1 MMLVTWP
8 WSIDGFGFQSP
19 EALMFLLVLPIVAG
33 LYVWMQYRRRRYAV
47 RYASVSLLREAV
59 GRGPG
64 VRRHIPALLY
74 LFALAAMVFALARPK
89 GIVEN
94 AFDTG
99 TVILAIDVSGSMW
112 AEDVSP
118 NRMEATKDAV
128 KQFVKKQPK
137 GVQIGIVSF
146 SDFGILSQAPT
157 QDKKAVNKA
166 VERLTPQRGTNIG
179 GGLQAAL
186 DAIYEGSDVQRP
198 GSRPQSPLAPVEP
211 QPTPQPNGQSKPPAA
226 TIVLLS
232 DGQSNTGPSPLQVGE
247 EAVAAGV
254 KVYTIGI
261 GTPEGT
267 ILRIQGRNVF
277 TRLDDATLKGIAD
290 TTGGKYL
297 SAQNEK
303 ELGQVYEEL
312 ARERQSEPE
321 ERDLTYYLTGVA
333 LLFSLVAGAF
343 SLAWFNRLP

>member
-1 MMLVTWP
+1 MLITWP
-8 WSIDGFGFQSP
+8 WSIDSFGFQSP
-19 EALMFLLVLPIVAG
+19 EALIFLALLPVVAG
-33 LYVWMQYRRRRYAV
+33 LYVWMQMSRRKYAV

-59 GRGPG
+59 GKGPG
-64 VRRHIPALLY
+64 VRRHIPAAMYLL
-74 LFALAAMVFALARPK
+74 ALTAMVFALARPK
-89 GIVEN
+89 GVVEN

-112 AEDVSP
+112 ADDVAP

-137 GVQIGIVSF
+137 GVKIGIVSF
-146 SDFGILSQAPT
+146 SDFGILSAAPT

-166 VERLTPQRGTNIG
+166 VDRLTPQRGTNIG

-186 DAIYEGSDVQRP
+186 DAIYEESDAPRP
-198 GSRPQSPLAPVEP
+198 GAQSQSPFAPAA
-211 QPTPQPNGQSKPPAA
+211 PTPTPADSVAATPPPA

-232 DGQSNTGPSPLQVGE
+232 DGQSNTGPAPLRVAD
-247 EAVAAGV
+247 EAVAAGI
-254 KVYTIGI
+254 KVFTIGI

-267 ILRIQGRNVF
+267 VLRIQGRNVF
-277 TRLDDATLKGIAD
+277 TRLDDATLQGIAD
-290 TTGGKYL
+290 ATGGKYL
-297 SAQNEK
+297 SAQDEK
-303 ELGQVYEEL
+303 ELTNVYDEL

-333 LLFSLVAGAF
+333 LLFSLVAGGF

>member
-1 MMLVTWP
+1 MLITWP
-8 WSIDGFGFQSP
+8 WSIDSFGFQSP
-19 EALMFLLVLPIVAG
+19 EGLVFLFMLPIVAG
-33 LYVWMQYRRRRYAV
+33 LYVWMQLSRRKYAV

-59 GRGPG
+59 GKGPG
-64 VRRHIPALLY
+64 FRRHVPAALY
-74 LFALAAMVFALARPK
+74 LLALAAMVFALARPK
-89 GIVEN
+89 GVVEN
-94 AFDTG
+94 AFDSG

-112 AEDVSP
+112 AEDVVP

-128 KQFVKKQPK
+128 KEFVKKQPK

-157 QDKKAVNKA
+157 LDKKAVNKA
-166 VERLTPQRGTNIG
+166 IDRLTPQRGTNIG

-186 DAIYEGSDVQRP
+186 DAIYEGSDTPRP
-198 GSRPQSPLAPVEP
+198 GAQPQSPFAPA
-211 QPTPQPNGQSKPPAA
+211 QPTPAPATTGSPPSPAA
-226 TIVLLS
+226 TILLLS
-232 DGQSNTGPSPLQVGE
+232 DGQSNTGPPPLRVAD

-254 KVYTIGI
+254 KVFTIGI

-267 ILRIQGRNVF
+267 VLRIQGRSVF
-277 TRLDDATLKGIAD
+277 TRLDDTTLRGIAE

-297 SAQNEK
+297 SAQDEK
-303 ELGQVYEEL
+303 QLGDVYDEL

-333 LLFSLVAGAF
+333 LLFSLLAGGF